1 LLQACWA
8 DLNAGD
14 WGLMS
19 LGITS
24 PLCGLGSGKF
34 GTACARRHRAY
45 SSAGSLPALAP
56 DGRLEDPQAV
66 IMATTQIT
74 VASAPSERR
83 KFRAA
88 RSLGVRVL
96 FVASLFIGS
105 PQLYVLA
112 GNAGRTVAVTPLLG
126 GVRDPQA

>member
-1 LLQACWA
+1 
-8 DLNAGD
+8 
-14 WGLMS
+14 M
-19 LGITS
+19 
-24 PLCGLGSGKF
+24 
-34 GTACARRHRAY
+34 
-45 SSAGSLPALAP
+45 
-56 DGRLEDPQAV
+56 

-96 FVASLFIGS
+96 FVASLFICS
-105 PQLYVLA
+105 PQLYVLTR
-112 GNAGRTVAVTPLLG
+112 NAGRTGAVTPLLS